1 MHRKV
6 SFSSVLV
13 AQSVHIYKTKMLS
26 SMIVYFFL
34 NPVGFSFKRR
44 NSSEKVF
51 NLLFITDVNNL
62 PKQLKIVI
70 GRKFLGSVFE
80 PGFV

>member
-1 MHRKV
+1 MV
-6 SFSSVLV
+6 
-13 AQSVHIYKTKMLS
+13 
-26 SMIVYFFL
+26 
-34 NPVGFSFKRR
+34 R
-44 NSSEKVF
+44 NEFITST
-51 NLLFITDVNNL
+51 LLFITDVNNL